1 MDLRKFAPFD
11 AADYLDSE
19 EAIAEYLSLAAA
31 DPDPGV
37 LLSAIADVAKA
48 RGMAKLAL
56 DSGLGRESL
65 YKRCVLAPNHAMKQL
80 PKSFRR

>member
-37 LLSAIADVAKA
+37 SRLLWN
-48 RGMAKLAL
+48 LHN
-56 DSGLGRESL
+56 ES
-65 YKRCVLAPNHAMKQL
+65 NTE
-80 PKSFRR
+80 RRKNIF